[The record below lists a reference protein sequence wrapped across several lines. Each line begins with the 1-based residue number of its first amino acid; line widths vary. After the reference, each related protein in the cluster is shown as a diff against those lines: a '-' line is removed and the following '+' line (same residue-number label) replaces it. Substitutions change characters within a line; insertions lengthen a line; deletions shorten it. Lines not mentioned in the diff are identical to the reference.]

1 VANVFVITKDSR
13 KSQRQESLDPRARHI
28 LEWVEASDSARNKSL
43 GENFAKAAEDL
54 YNLQDAMTPGPVYRP
69 SLSIPMLQRIMLEE
83 SNQVSSLSP
92 MMYVFPSA
100 GAVDPSYSTLSQDSG
115 PASSAAPPLSAR
127 DRAREVSLQAQ
138 WQISKMNLHLLM
150 AGLTARYCG
159 AGWIVSGF
167 DPDLSRA
174 RGGMWAR
181 SIDPRLVFFD
191 PGTDYTWNPSYAGWG
206 TWMNLED
213 VRLKWPE
220 TSRAIKPRHTSGG
233 FQPFS
238 GDSGYGIGQPPGP
251 MSTMPG
257 TPGQNAKTQ
266 ASEWRVLVRH
276 CFCRDYTRETVEKA
290 DVPQASLIDP
300 EVRLKYP
307 NGRWL
312 VESEGVILQ
321 DGDNPYP
328 RRRDLAAPRFPLF
341 PNYVL
346 PPLFG
351 PWGIPVTRMTEN
363 MQRLGQRFLSQIF
376 ENGLRMNNGIWV
388 IDEASGIDIDGF
400 GGLPGEVVTKKP
412 GSKSP
417 EVISPQAIGSG
428 SLQAAEKLFSMQNDV
443 LGFSASRQGAPGAG
457 NISTDLFDSAVLQSS
472 GLLQL
477 AGRFLAET
485 TQMLGEFFFDTM
497 CRYQTKTTLPYRG
510 PEGIT
515 LAAWN
520 GQVDP
525 ATYDVALDEASVRPL
540 SEAMVRKVTP
550 DLMKSGVVGPE
561 RGLRTLGYP
570 DPEGIAQ
577 EQQTSQA
584 LAALAKVRSGRK

>member
-1 VANVFVITKDSR
+1 MSNLVLMGTAR
-13 KSQRQESLDPRARHI
+13 KSQRQESIDPRSRHI
-28 LEWVEASDSARNKSL
+28 NEWVEASDSFRNKCL
-43 GENFAKAAEDL
+43 GENFAKSAEDL

-83 SNQVSSLSP
+83 ANQVSNLSP
-92 MMYVFPSA
+92 RMYIFPSA
-100 GAVDPSYSTLSQDSG
+100 GAGDPSYAGAKQSDSSLPST
-115 PASSAAPPLSAR
+115 SSR
-127 DRAREVSLQAQ
+127 DLAREVSLQAQ

-159 AGWIVSGF
+159 AGWIVAGF

-191 PGTDYTWNPSYAGWG
+191 PGADYTWNPAYAGWG

-220 TSRAIKPRHTSGG
+220 TSRAISPRHTSGG
-233 FQPFS
+233 FRPFS
-238 GDSGYGIGQPPGP
+238 GDSGYGIMQPQGP
-251 MSTMPG
+251 MSSMPG
-257 TPGQNAKTQ
+257 MPGQNAKTQ
-266 ASEWRVLVRH
+266 SSEWRVLVRH
-276 CFCRDYTRETVEKA
+276 CFCRDYTRETVEKD
-290 DVPQASLIDP
+290 DVPATSLIDP
-300 EVRLKYP
+300 DVRLKYP
-307 NGRWL
+307 QGRWL
-312 VESEGVILQ
+312 VECEGVILQ

-328 RRRDLAAPRFPLF
+328 PRRDISAPRFPIF

-363 MQRLGQRFLSQIF
+363 MQRLAQRFYSQIF
-376 ENGLRMNNGIWV
+376 ENGLRMNNALWV
-388 IDEASGIDIDGF
+388 IEENTGIDIDGF
-400 GGLPGEVVTKKP
+400 GGLPGEVVTIKP
-412 GSKSP
+412 GSKPPSP
-417 EVISPQAIGSG
+417 ITPNAIGSG
-428 SLQAAEKLFSMQNDV
+428 ALQGAEKLLSLQKDV
-443 LGFSASRQGAPGAG
+443 LGFSASRQGDPGAG
-457 NISTDLFDSAVLQSS
+457 NVSTDLFDSAVLQSS

-477 AGRFLAET
+477 AGRFLSET
-485 TQMLGEFFFDTM
+485 AQMAGEFFFDTM
-497 CRYQTKTTLPYRG
+497 CKYQQKTTLPYRG

-515 LAAWN
+515 LASWN
-520 GQVDP
+520 GMVDP
-525 ATYDVALDEASVRPL
+525 STYDVALDEASVRPL
-540 SEAMVRKVTP
+540 SEAIVRKITP

-570 DPEGIAQ
+570 DPEGIAKEQ
-577 EQQTSQA
+577 ETSQA

>member
-1 VANVFVITKDSR
+1 MANVFLISNPSR
-13 KSQRQESLDPRARHI
+13 KSAKQEHIDPRARHI
-28 LEWVEASDSARNKSL
+28 QEWREASDSARNKAL
-43 GENFAKAAEDL
+43 GENFAKTAEDL

-69 SLSIPMLQRIMLEE
+69 SLSIPLLQRIMLEE
-83 SNQVSSLSP
+83 ANQVSNLSP
-92 MMYVFPSA
+92 RMYVFPSA
-100 GAVDPSYSTLSQDSG
+100 GSSDPSYQGAQQADSSL
-115 PASSAAPPLSAR
+115 PSSSAR
-127 DRAREVSLQAQ
+127 DLAREVSLQAQ

-159 AGWIVSGF
+159 AGWIVAGF

-220 TSRAIKPRHTSGG
+220 TSRAVQPKHTSGG

-238 GDSGYGIGQPPGP
+238 GDSGYGISQPPGP
-251 MSTMPG
+251 MSSMPSA
-257 TPGQNAKTQ
+257 PGQNAKTQ
-266 ASEWRVLVRH
+266 STESRVLVNH
-276 CFCRDYTRETVEKA
+276 CFCRDYTREAVEKP
-290 DVPQASLIDP
+290 DVPTTSLIDP

-312 VESEGVILQ
+312 VECGGVILQ

-328 RRRDLAAPRFPLF
+328 PRRDITAPRFPIF

-363 MQRLGQRFLSQIF
+363 MQRLAQRFYSQIF
-376 ENGLRMNNGIWV
+376 ENGLRMNNALWV
-388 IDEASGIDIDGF
+388 IDENTGIDIDGF
-400 GGLPGEVVTKKP
+400 GGLPGEVVTIKP
-412 GSKSP
+412 GSRP
-417 EVISPQAIGSG
+417 PQPITPSAIGAG
-428 SLQAAEKLFSMQNDV
+428 AMQGAEKLLALQNDV
-443 LGFSASRQGAPGAG
+443 LGFSASRQGDPGAG
-457 NISTDLFDSAVLQSS
+457 NVSTDLFDSAVLQSS

-477 AGRFLAET
+477 AGRFLSET
-485 TQMLGEFFFDTM
+485 TQMVGEFMFDTM
-497 CRYQTKTTLPYRG
+497 CKYMDKSNLPYRG

-515 LAAWN
+515 LASWA
-520 GQVDP
+520 GMVDP
-525 ATYDVALDEASVRPL
+525 STYDVALDEASVRPL
-540 SEAMVRKVTP
+540 SEAIVRKITP

-570 DPEGIAQ
+570 DPEGIAS
-577 EQQTSQA
+577 EQQTQQA

>member
-1 VANVFVITKDSR
+1 MANVFMIQNAARKSR
-13 KSQRQESLDPRARHI
+13 KQESLDPRAKH
-28 LEWVEASDSARNKSL
+28 LAQWVESSDSARNRAL

-54 YNLQDAMTPGPVYRP
+54 YSLSDAMTPGPVYRP

-83 SNQVSSLSP
+83 ASQVSNLSP
-92 MMYVFPSA
+92 RMYVFPSP
-100 GAVDPSYSTLSQDSG
+100 GSSDPSYSSAQSADPSL
-115 PASSAAPPLSAR
+115 PSSSPR
-127 DRAREVSLQAQ
+127 DLAREVSLQAQ

-174 RGGMWAR
+174 RGGMWAK

-191 PGTDYTWNPSYAGWG
+191 PGTDYTWNPSYVGWG

-213 VRLKWPE
+213 VRLRWPV
-220 TSRAIKPRHTSGG
+220 TSRAIQPRHTSGG

-238 GDSGYGIGQPPGP
+238 GDAGYGISQPPGP

-266 ASEWRVLVRH
+266 SSEWRVLVRH
-276 CFCRDYTRETVEKA
+276 CFCRDYTREEVDRA
-290 DVPQASLIDP
+290 DLPPTSIINP

-312 VESEGVILQ
+312 VECEGVILQ
-321 DGDNPYP
+321 DGGNPYP
-328 RRRDLAAPRFPLF
+328 PRRDIPAPRFPLF

-363 MQRLGQRFLSQIF
+363 MQRLAQRFYSQIF
-376 ENGLRMNNGIWV
+376 ENGLRMNNALWV
-388 IDEASGIDIDGF
+388 IDENTGIDIDGF
-400 GGLPGEVVTKKP
+400 GGLPGEVVTIKP
-412 GSKSP
+412 GTRP
-417 EVISPQAIGSG
+417 PQPITPSAIGPG
-428 SLQAAEKLFSMQNDV
+428 SLQAVDKLFSMQNDV
-443 LGFSASRQGAPGAG
+443 LGFSASRQGEPGAG

-477 AGRFLAET
+477 AGRFLADTCEA
-485 TQMLGEFFFDTM
+485 LGSFYFDCMCKYQQKSTM
-497 CRYQTKTTLPYRG
+497 IYRG
-510 PEGIT
+510 ADNLTQASWAGI
-515 LAAWN
+515 
-520 GQVDP
+520 VDP
-525 ATYDVALDEASVRPL
+525 TTYDIALDESSVRPL
-540 SEAMVRKVTP
+540 SEAVIKKLTP
-550 DLMKSGVVGPE
+550 DLMKSGIVSTE
-561 RGLRTLGYP
+561 RGLRTLDYP
-570 DPEGIAQ
+570 GAEQIAQ
-577 EQQTSQA
+577 EQETNMA
-584 LAALAKVRSGRK
+584 LQALAKVKSGRK

>member
-1 VANVFVITKDSR
+1 MGNLVLMGTAR
-13 KSQRQESLDPRARHI
+13 KSQKQESIDPRSRHI
-28 LEWVEASDSARNKSL
+28 NDWVEASDSFRNKCL
-43 GENFAKAAEDL
+43 GETFAKNAEDL
-54 YNLQDAMTPGPVYRP
+54 YNLADAMTPGPVYRP

-83 SNQVSSLSP
+83 ANQVSNLSP
-92 MMYVFPSA
+92 RMYIFPSA
-100 GAVDPSYSTLSQDSG
+100 GAGDPSYSGAQQADSSL
-115 PASSAAPPLSAR
+115 PSSSAR
-127 DRAREVSLQAQ
+127 DLAREVSLQAQ

-159 AGWIVSGF
+159 AGWIVAGF

-191 PGTDYTWNPSYAGWG
+191 PGADYTWNPAYAGWG

-220 TSRAIKPRHTSGG
+220 TSRAISPRHTSGG

-238 GDSGYGIGQPPGP
+238 GDSGYGITQPQGP
-251 MSTMPG
+251 MSSMPG
-257 TPGQNAKTQ
+257 MPGQNARTQ
-266 ASEWRVLVRH
+266 SSEWRVLVRH
-276 CFCRDYTRETVEKA
+276 CFCRDYTRETVEKD
-290 DVPQASLIDP
+290 DVPATSLIDP

-312 VESEGVILQ
+312 VECEGVILQ

-328 RRRDLAAPRFPLF
+328 PRRDIAAPRFPIF

-363 MQRLGQRFLSQIF
+363 MQRLAQRFYSQIF
-376 ENGLRMNNGIWV
+376 ENGLRMNNALWV
-388 IDEASGIDIDGF
+388 IEENTGIDIDGF
-400 GGLPGEVVTKKP
+400 GGLPGEVVTIKP
-412 GSKSP
+412 GSKP
-417 EVISPQAIGSG
+417 PTPITPNAIGSG
-428 SLQAAEKLFSMQNDV
+428 ALQGAEKLLSLQNDV
-443 LGFSASRQGAPGAG
+443 LGFSASRQGDPGAG
-457 NISTDLFDSAVLQSS
+457 NVSTDLFDSAVLQSS

-477 AGRFLAET
+477 AGRFLSET
-485 TQMLGEFFFDTM
+485 AQMAGEFFFDTM
-497 CRYQTKTTLPYRG
+497 CKYQAKTTLPYRG

-515 LAAWN
+515 LASWN
-520 GQVDP
+520 GMVDP
-525 ATYDVALDEASVRPL
+525 STYDVALDDASVRPL
-540 SEAMVRKVTP
+540 SEAIVRKITP

-570 DPEGIAQ
+570 DPEGIAKEQ
-577 EQQTSQA
+577 ETSQA
-584 LAALAKVRSGRK
+584 LAALAKVKSGRK

>member
-1 VANVFVITKDSR
+1 MGNLVLMGTAR
-13 KSQRQESLDPRARHI
+13 KSQKQESIDPRSRHI
-28 LEWVEASDSARNKSL
+28 NDWVEASDSFRNKCL
-43 GENFAKAAEDL
+43 GETFAENAEKL

-83 SNQVSSLSP
+83 ANQVSNLSP
-92 MMYVFPSA
+92 RMYIFPSA
-100 GAVDPSYSTLSQDSG
+100 GAGDPSYSGAQQADSSL
-115 PASSAAPPLSAR
+115 PSSSAR
-127 DRAREVSLQAQ
+127 DLAREVSLQAQ

-159 AGWIVSGF
+159 AGWIVAGF

-191 PGTDYTWNPSYAGWG
+191 PGADYTWNPAYVGWG

-220 TSRAIKPRHTSGG
+220 TSLAISPRHTSGG

-238 GDSGYGIGQPPGP
+238 GDSGYGITQPQGP
-251 MSTMPG
+251 MSSMPG
-257 TPGQNAKTQ
+257 MPGQNARTQ
-266 ASEWRVLVRH
+266 SSEWRVLVRH
-276 CFCRDYTRETVEKA
+276 CFCRDYTRETVEKD
-290 DVPQASLIDP
+290 DVPATSLIDP

-312 VESEGVILQ
+312 VECEGVILQ

-328 RRRDLAAPRFPLF
+328 PRRDIAAPRFPIF

-351 PWGIPVTRMTEN
+351 SWGIPVTRMTEN
-363 MQRLGQRFLSQIF
+363 MQRLAQRFYSQIF
-376 ENGLRMNNGIWV
+376 ENGLRMNNALWV
-388 IDEASGIDIDGF
+388 IEENTGIDIDGF
-400 GGLPGEVVTKKP
+400 GGLPGEVVTIKP
-412 GSKSP
+412 GSKP
-417 EVISPQAIGSG
+417 PTPITPNAIGSG
-428 SLQAAEKLFSMQNDV
+428 ALQGAEKLLSLQNDV
-443 LGFSASRQGAPGAG
+443 LGFSASRQGDPGAG
-457 NISTDLFDSAVLQSS
+457 NVSTDLFDSAVLQSS

-477 AGRFLAET
+477 AGRFLSET
-485 TQMLGEFFFDTM
+485 AQMAGEFFFDTM
-497 CRYQTKTTLPYRG
+497 CKYQAKTTLPYRG

-515 LAAWN
+515 LASWN
-520 GQVDP
+520 GMVDP
-525 ATYDVALDEASVRPL
+525 STYDVALDDASVRPL
-540 SEAMVRKVTP
+540 SEAIVRKITP

-570 DPEGIAQ
+570 DPEGIAKEQ
-577 EQQTSQA
+577 ETSQA
-584 LAALAKVRSGRK
+584 LAALAKVKSGRK

>member
-1 VANVFVITKDSR
+1 MANIVFIGAAK
-13 KSQRQESLDPRARHI
+13 KSAKQEHLDPRSRHI
-28 LEWVEASDSARNKSL
+28 IEWVEASDSARNKSL

-54 YNLQDAMTPGPVYRP
+54 YNLQDAMVPGPVYRP

-83 SNQVSSLSP
+83 ANQVSNLSP
-92 MMYVFPSA
+92 RMYVFPSA
-100 GAVDPSYSTLSQDSG
+100 GAQDPSYSGAQQADSSL
-115 PASSAAPPLSAR
+115 PSTSAR
-127 DRAREVSLQAQ
+127 DLAREVSLQAQ

-159 AGWIVSGF
+159 AGWIVAGF
-167 DPDLSRA
+167 DLDLSRA

-191 PGTDYTWNPSYAGWG
+191 PGADYTWNPSYAGWG

-220 TSRAIKPRHTSGG
+220 TSRAILPRHTSGG

-238 GDSGYGIGQPPGP
+238 GDSGYGISQPPGP

-266 ASEWRVLVRH
+266 SSEWRVLVRH
-276 CFCRDYTRETVEKA
+276 CFCRDYTREQVEKP
-290 DVPQASLIDP
+290 DVPTTSLIDP

-307 NGRWL
+307 RGRWL
-312 VESEGVILQ
+312 VECEGVILQ

-328 RRRDLAAPRFPLF
+328 PRRDITAPRFPIF

-363 MQRLGQRFLSQIF
+363 MQRLAQRFYTQIF
-376 ENGLRMNNGIWV
+376 ENGLRLNNGVWV
-388 IDEASGIDIDGF
+388 IDENTGIDIDGF
-400 GGLPGEVVTKKP
+400 GGLPGEVVTIKP
-412 GSKSP
+412 GSRIP
-417 EVISPQAIGSG
+417 QVITPNAVSG
-428 SLQAAEKLFSMQNDV
+428 AALSAPEKLLSLQNDV
-443 LGFSASRQGAPGAG
+443 LGFSASRQGNPGDG

-477 AGRFLAET
+477 AGRFLSET
-485 TQMLGEFFFDTM
+485 AQQCGEFFFDTM

-525 ATYDVALDEASVRPL
+525 TTYDVALDEASVRPL
-540 SEAMVRKVTP
+540 SEAIVRKITP
-550 DLMKSGVVGPE
+550 DLMKAGVVGPE

-577 EQQTSQA
+577 EQQEQQA

>member
-1 VANVFVITKDSR
+1 MANIVFIGANK
-13 KSQRQESLDPRARHI
+13 KSAKQESIDPRARHI
-28 LEWVEASDSARNKSL
+28 QEWREASDSARNKAL

-83 SNQVSSLSP
+83 ANQVSNLSP
-92 MMYVFPSA
+92 RMYVFPSA
-100 GAVDPSYSTLSQDSG
+100 GAGDPAYKSAQQADPDDPATRSTTSRDLS
-115 PASSAAPPLSAR
+115 
-127 DRAREVSLQAQ
+127 REVSLQAQ

-159 AGWIVSGF
+159 AGWIVAGF
-167 DPDLSRA
+167 DPDLGRA

-181 SIDPRLVFFD
+181 STDPRLVFFD

-206 TWMNLED
+206 TWMNLEE
-213 VRLKWPE
+213 VRLKWPV
-220 TSRAIKPRHTSGG
+220 TSRAISPRHTSGG

-238 GDSGYGIGQPPGP
+238 GDAGYGISQPPGP

-257 TPGQNAKTQ
+257 SPGQNAKTQ
-266 ASEWRVLVRH
+266 NSESRVLVNH
-276 CFCRDYTRETVEKA
+276 CFCRDYTREAVEKP
-290 DVPQASLIDP
+290 DVPTTSLIDP

-312 VESEGVILQ
+312 VECEGVILQ

-328 RRRDLAAPRFPLF
+328 QRRDMAAPRFPIF

-363 MQRLGQRFLSQIF
+363 MQRLAQRFYSQIF
-376 ENGLRMNNGIWV
+376 ENGLRMNNAIWV
-388 IDEASGIDIDGF
+388 IDENTGIDIDGF
-400 GGLPGEVVTKKP
+400 GGLPGEVVTIKP
-412 GSKSP
+412 GSRP
-417 EVISPQAIGSG
+417 PQPITPT
-428 SLQAAEKLFSMQNDV
+428 AATAAQLAAPEKLLALQNDV
-443 LGFSASRQGAPGAG
+443 LGFSASRQGEPGAG
-457 NISTDLFDSAVLQSS
+457 NVSTDLFDSAVLQSS

-477 AGRFLAET
+477 AGRFLSET
-485 TQMLGEFFFDTM
+485 AQSVGEFFFDSM
-497 CRYQTKTTLPYRG
+497 CKYQTKTTLPYRG

-525 ATYDVALDEASVRPL
+525 STFDVALDDASVRPL
-540 SEAMVRKVTP
+540 SEAVVRKLTP
-550 DLMKSGVVGPE
+550 DLMKAGVVGPE

-570 DPEGIAQ
+570 DPEGVAHEQ
-577 EQQTSQA
+577 ETNQA

>member
-1 VANVFVITKDSR
+1 MGNLVLMGTAR
-13 KSQRQESLDPRARHI
+13 KSQKQESIDPRSRHI
-28 LEWVEASDSARNKSL
+28 NDWVEASDSFRNKCL
-43 GENFAKAAEDL
+43 GETFAENAEKL

-83 SNQVSSLSP
+83 ANQVSNLSP
-92 MMYVFPSA
+92 RMYIFPSA
-100 GAVDPSYSTLSQDSG
+100 GAGDPSYSGAQQADSSL
-115 PASSAAPPLSAR
+115 PSSSAR
-127 DRAREVSLQAQ
+127 DLAREVSLQAQ

-159 AGWIVSGF
+159 AGWIVAGF

-191 PGTDYTWNPSYAGWG
+191 PGADYTWNPAYAGWG

-220 TSRAIKPRHTSGG
+220 TSRAISPRHTSGG

-238 GDSGYGIGQPPGP
+238 GDSGYGITQPQGP
-251 MSTMPG
+251 MSSMPG
-257 TPGQNAKTQ
+257 MPGQNARTQ
-266 ASEWRVLVRH
+266 SSEWRVLVRH
-276 CFCRDYTRETVEKA
+276 CFCRDYTRETVEKD
-290 DVPQASLIDP
+290 DVPATSLIDP

-312 VESEGVILQ
+312 VECEGVILQ

-328 RRRDLAAPRFPLF
+328 PRRDIAAPRFPIF

-363 MQRLGQRFLSQIF
+363 MQRLAQRFYSQIF
-376 ENGLRMNNGIWV
+376 ENGLRMNNALWV
-388 IDEASGIDIDGF
+388 IEENTGIDIDGF
-400 GGLPGEVVTKKP
+400 GGLPGEVVTIKP
-412 GSKSP
+412 GSKP
-417 EVISPQAIGSG
+417 PTPITPNAIGSG
-428 SLQAAEKLFSMQNDV
+428 ALQGAEKLLSLQNDV
-443 LGFSASRQGAPGAG
+443 LGFSASRQGDPGAG
-457 NISTDLFDSAVLQSS
+457 NVSTDLFDSAVLQSS

-477 AGRFLAET
+477 AGRFLSET
-485 TQMLGEFFFDTM
+485 AQMAGEFFFDTM
-497 CRYQTKTTLPYRG
+497 CKYQAKTTLPYRG

-515 LAAWN
+515 LASWN
-520 GQVDP
+520 GMVDP
-525 ATYDVALDEASVRPL
+525 STYDVALDDASVRPL
-540 SEAMVRKVTP
+540 SEAIVRKITP

-570 DPEGIAQ
+570 DPEGIAKEQ
-577 EQQTSQA
+577 ETSQA
-584 LAALAKVRSGRK
+584 LAALAKVKSGRK

>member
-1 VANVFVITKDSR
+1 MFIGAAK
-13 KSQRQESLDPRARHI
+13 KSAKQEHLDPRASHI
-28 LEWVEASDSARNKSL
+28 REWREASDSARNKAL
-43 GENFAKAAEDL
+43 GENFAKNAEDL
-54 YNLQDAMTPGPVYRP
+54 YNFQDAMTPGPVYRP
-69 SLSIPMLQRIMLEE
+69 SLSIPLLQRIMLEE
-83 SNQVSSLSP
+83 ANQVSNLSP
-92 MMYVFPSA
+92 RMYVFPSA
-100 GAVDPSYSTLSQDSG
+100 GAGDPSYSGAQQADQSL
-115 PASSAAPPLSAR
+115 PSASAR
-127 DRAREVSLQAQ
+127 DLAREVSLQAQ

-159 AGWIVSGF
+159 AGWIVAGF

-191 PGTDYTWNPSYAGWG
+191 PNTDYTWNPSYAGWSMG
-206 TWMNLED
+206 MNLED
-213 VRLKWPE
+213 IRLKWPE
-220 TSRAIKPRHTSGG
+220 TSRAIQPRHTSGG

-238 GDSGYGIGQPPGP
+238 GDSGYGISQPPGP
-251 MSTMPG
+251 MSSMPSS
-257 TPGQNAKTQ
+257 PGQNAKTQ
-266 ASEWRVLVRH
+266 SSDSTLLVSH
-276 CFCRDYTRETVEKA
+276 CFCRDYTREE
-290 DVPQASLIDP
+290 VPKPEVPTTSLIDP

-312 VESEGVILQ
+312 VECEGVILQ

-328 RRRDLAAPRFPLF
+328 RRRDISAPQFPLF
-341 PNYVL
+341 PNHVL

-363 MQRLGQRFLSQIF
+363 LQRLAQRFYSQLF
-376 ENGLRMNNGIWV
+376 ENGLRMNNALWV
-388 IDEASGIDIDGF
+388 IDENTGIDIDGF
-400 GGLPGEVVTKKP
+400 GGLPGEVVTIKP
-412 GSKSP
+412 GSRP
-417 EVISPQAIGSG
+417 PQPITPDALGSG
-428 SLQAAEKLFSMQNDV
+428 ALQAPEKLLSLQNDV
-443 LGFSASRQGAPGAG
+443 LGFSASRQGQPGDG

-477 AGRFLAET
+477 AGRFLSET
-485 TQMLGEFFFDTM
+485 AQSVGEFFFDTM
-497 CRYQTKTTLPYRG
+497 CKYQTKTTLPYRG

-515 LAAWN
+515 LAAWS

-525 ATYDVALDEASVRPL
+525 STYDVALDEASVRPL
-540 SEAMVRKVTP
+540 SEAIVRKITP

-577 EQQTSQA
+577 EQQEQQA

>member
-1 VANVFVITKDSR
+1 MANVFMIANAAR
-13 KSQRQESLDPRARHI
+13 KSQKQESLDPRARH
-28 LEWVEASDSARNKSL
+28 LLQWVEASDSARNKSL

-54 YNLQDAMTPGPVYRP
+54 YTLTDAMVPGPVYRP

-83 SNQVSSLSP
+83 ANQVSNLSP
-92 MMYVFPSA
+92 RMYVFPSA
-100 GAVDPSYSTLSQDSG
+100 GASDPSYSAARQSD
-115 PASSAAPPLSAR
+115 PAAAPPSSPRDLS
-127 DRAREVSLQAQ
+127 REVSLQAQ
-138 WQISKMNLHLLM
+138 WQTSKMNLHLLM

-167 DPDLSRA
+167 NPDLSRA
-174 RGGMWAR
+174 RGGMWAQ

-238 GDSGYGIGQPPGP
+238 GDAGYGISQPPGP

-266 ASEWRVLVRH
+266 SSEWRVLVRH
-276 CFCRDYTRETVEKA
+276 CFCRDYTREAVEKPDA
-290 DVPQASLIDP
+290 PQTSLIDP

-312 VESEGVILQ
+312 VECDGVILQ

-328 RRRDLAAPRFPLF
+328 PRRDISAPRFPLF

-351 PWGIPVTRMTEN
+351 PWGLPVTRFTQN
-363 MQRLGQRFLSQIF
+363 MQQLAQRFYSQIF
-376 ENGLRMNNGIWV
+376 ENGLRLNNGVWFI
-388 IDEASGIDIDGF
+388 EENTGIDIDGF
-400 GGLPGEVVTKKP
+400 GGLPGEVCVIRS
-412 GSKSP
+412 GSKVPQQVTPSA
-417 EVISPQAIGSG
+417 ISNSSMQG
-428 SLQAAEKLFSMQNDV
+428 AEKLLALQNDV
-443 LGFSASRQGAPGAG
+443 LGFSASRQGEPGAG

-472 GLLQL
+472 GMLQL
-477 AGRFLAET
+477 AGRFLSET
-485 TQMLGEFFFDTM
+485 CEAMGTFFFDTM
-497 CRYQTKTTLPYRG
+497 CKFQQKSTLAYKG

-525 ATYDVALDEASVRPL
+525 TTYDLALDDASVRPL
-540 SEAMVRKVTP
+540 SEAMVRKITP
-550 DLMKSGVVGPE
+550 DLMKAGVVGTE
-561 RGLRTLGYP
+561 RGLRTMGYP
-570 DPEGIAQ
+570 DPEGVSD
-577 EQQTSQA
+577 EQKTEQA

>member
-1 VANVFVITKDSR
+1 MANVFVISNPSR
-13 KSQRQESLDPRARHI
+13 KSAKQESIDPRARHI
-28 LEWVEASDSARNKSL
+28 NEWCEASDSARNKAL
-43 GENFAKAAEDL
+43 GETFAKNAEDL
-54 YNLQDAMTPGPVYRP
+54 YNLQDAMTPCPVYRP

-83 SNQVSSLSP
+83 ANQVSNLSP
-92 MMYVFPSA
+92 RMYVFPSA
-100 GAVDPSYSTLSQDSG
+100 GAGDPSYSGAKQADSSLN
-115 PASSAAPPLSAR
+115 PASAR
-127 DRAREVSLQAQ
+127 DLAREVSLQAQ

-159 AGWIVSGF
+159 AGWIVAGF

-220 TSRAIKPRHTSGG
+220 TSRAISPRHTSGG

-238 GDSGYGIGQPPGP
+238 GDSGYGISQPQGP
-251 MSTMPG
+251 MSSMPNVS
-257 TPGQNAKTQ
+257 GQNARTQ
-266 ASEWRVLVRH
+266 SSEWRVLVRH
-276 CFCRDYTRETVEKA
+276 CFCRDYTRETVEKE
-290 DVPQASLIDP
+290 DVPATSLIDP

-312 VESEGVILQ
+312 VECEGVILQ

-328 RRRDLAAPRFPLF
+328 KRRDISAPRFPIF

-363 MQRLGQRFLSQIF
+363 MQRLAQRFYSQIF
-376 ENGLRMNNGIWV
+376 ENGLRMNNALWV
-388 IDEASGIDIDGF
+388 IEENTGIDIDGF
-400 GGLPGEVVTKKP
+400 GGLPGEVVTIKP
-412 GSKSP
+412 GSKP
-417 EVISPQAIGSG
+417 PTPLTPNAIGAG
-428 SLQAAEKLFSMQNDV
+428 ALQGAEKLLSLQNDV
-443 LGFSASRQGAPGAG
+443 LGFSASRQGDPGAG
-457 NISTDLFDSAVLQSS
+457 NVSTDLFDSAVLQSS

-477 AGRFLAET
+477 AGRFLSET
-485 TQMLGEFFFDTM
+485 AQNVGEFYFDAM
-497 CRYQTKTTLPYRG
+497 CKFQSKSTLAYKG

-515 LAAWN
+515 LASWD
-520 GQVDP
+520 GIVDP
-525 ATYDVALDEASVRPL
+525 ATFDLALDDASVRPL
-540 SEAMVRKVTP
+540 SEAVVRKITP
-550 DLMKSGVVGPE
+550 DLMSKGIVGPE

-584 LAALAKVRSGRK
+584 LAALAKVKSGRK

>member
-1 VANVFVITKDSR
+1 
-13 KSQRQESLDPRARHI
+13 
-28 LEWVEASDSARNKSL
+28 
-43 GENFAKAAEDL
+43 
-54 YNLQDAMTPGPVYRP
+54 
-69 SLSIPMLQRIMLEE
+69 
-83 SNQVSSLSP
+83 
-92 MMYVFPSA
+92 MYIFPSA
-100 GAVDPSYSTLSQDSG
+100 GAGDPSYSGAQQADSSL
-115 PASSAAPPLSAR
+115 PSSSAR
-127 DRAREVSLQAQ
+127 DLAREVSLQAQ

-159 AGWIVSGF
+159 AGWIVAGF

-191 PGTDYTWNPSYAGWG
+191 PGADYTWNPAYAGWG

-220 TSRAIKPRHTSGG
+220 TSRAISPRHTSGG

-238 GDSGYGIGQPPGP
+238 GDSGYGITQPQGP
-251 MSTMPG
+251 MSSMPG
-257 TPGQNAKTQ
+257 MPGQNARTQ
-266 ASEWRVLVRH
+266 SSEWRVLVRH
-276 CFCRDYTRETVEKA
+276 CFCRDYTRETVEKD
-290 DVPQASLIDP
+290 DVPATSLIDP

-312 VESEGVILQ
+312 VECEGVILQ

-328 RRRDLAAPRFPLF
+328 PRRDIAAPRFPIF

-363 MQRLGQRFLSQIF
+363 MQRLAQRFYSQIF
-376 ENGLRMNNGIWV
+376 ENGLRMNNALWV
-388 IDEASGIDIDGF
+388 IEENTGIDIDGF
-400 GGLPGEVVTKKP
+400 GGLPGEVVTIKP
-412 GSKSP
+412 GSKP
-417 EVISPQAIGSG
+417 PTPITPNAIGSG
-428 SLQAAEKLFSMQNDV
+428 ALQGAEKLLSLQNDV
-443 LGFSASRQGAPGAG
+443 LGFSASRQGDPGAG
-457 NISTDLFDSAVLQSS
+457 NVSTDLFDSAVLQSS

-477 AGRFLAET
+477 AGRFLSET
-485 TQMLGEFFFDTM
+485 AQMAGEFFFDTM
-497 CRYQTKTTLPYRG
+497 CKYQAKTTLPYRG

-515 LAAWN
+515 LASWN
-520 GQVDP
+520 GMVDP
-525 ATYDVALDEASVRPL
+525 STYDVALDDASVRPL
-540 SEAMVRKVTP
+540 SEAIVRKITP

-570 DPEGIAQ
+570 DPEGIAKEQ
-577 EQQTSQA
+577 ETSQA
-584 LAALAKVRSGRK
+584 LAALAKVKSGRK

>member
-1 VANVFVITKDSR
+1 
-13 KSQRQESLDPRARHI
+13 
-28 LEWVEASDSARNKSL
+28 
-43 GENFAKAAEDL
+43 
-54 YNLQDAMTPGPVYRP
+54 MTPGPVYRP

-83 SNQVSSLSP
+83 ANQVSSLSP
-92 MMYVFPSA
+92 RMYVFPTA
-100 GAVDPSYSTLSQDSG
+100 GATDPSYSGAQQADS
-115 PASSAAPPLSAR
+115 SLAPTTPR
-127 DRAREVSLQAQ
+127 DLAREVSLQAQ

-159 AGWIVSGF
+159 AGWIVAGF

-191 PGTDYTWNPSYAGWG
+191 PGADYTWNPSYAGWG

-220 TSRAIKPRHTSGG
+220 TSRAISPRHTSGG

-238 GDSGYGIGQPPGP
+238 GDSGYGISQPPGP

-257 TPGQNAKTQ
+257 TPGQNARTQ
-266 ASEWRVLVRH
+266 SSEWRVLVRH
-276 CFCRDYTRETVEKA
+276 CFCRDYTRQTVEKE
-290 DVPQASLIDP
+290 DIPQTSLIEP

-307 NGRWL
+307 QGRWL
-312 VESEGVILQ
+312 VECEGVILQ

-328 RRRDLAAPRFPLF
+328 LRRDLAAPRFPLF

-363 MQRLGQRFLSQIF
+363 MQRLAQRFYSQIF
-376 ENGLRMNNGIWV
+376 ENGLRMNNALWV
-388 IDEASGIDIDGF
+388 IDENTGIDIDGF
-400 GGLPGEVVTKKP
+400 GGLPGEVVTIKP
-412 GSKSP
+412 GTKA
-417 EVISPQAIGSG
+417 PQAITPNALGNG
-428 SLQAAEKLFSMQNDV
+428 ALQGAEKLLALQNDC
-443 LGFSASRQGAPGAG
+443 LGFSASRQGEPGAG

-477 AGRFLAET
+477 AGRFLSET
-485 TQMLGEFFFDTM
+485 AQMAGEFFFDTM
-497 CRYQTKTTLPYRG
+497 CKYQTKTTLPYHG

-525 ATYDVALDEASVRPL
+525 STYDVALDEASVRPL
-540 SEAMVRKVTP
+540 SEATVRKITP

-570 DPEGIAQ
+570 DPEGIAR
-577 EQQTSQA
+577 EQQTAQA

>member
-1 VANVFVITKDSR
+1 
-13 KSQRQESLDPRARHI
+13 
-28 LEWVEASDSARNKSL
+28 L
-43 GENFAKAAEDL
+43 GENFFKAAEDL
-54 YNLQDAMTPGPVYRP
+54 YNLQDAMVPGPVYRP

-83 SNQVSSLSP
+83 ANQVSNLSP
-92 MMYVFPSA
+92 RMYVFPSA
-100 GAVDPSYSTLSQDSG
+100 GAGDPSYSGAQQADPTLTST
-115 PASSAAPPLSAR
+115 SSRDLS
-127 DRAREVSLQAQ
+127 REVALQAQ

-159 AGWIVSGF
+159 AGWIVAGF

-238 GDSGYGIGQPPGP
+238 GDSGYGISQPPGP
-251 MSTMPG
+251 MSSMPG
-257 TPGQNAKTQ
+257 APGSVGKSTN
-266 ASEWRVLVRH
+266 SEWRVLVHH
-276 CFCRDYTRETVEKA
+276 CFCRDYTREAVDKP
-290 DVPQASLIDP
+290 DVPTTSLIDP

-307 NGRWL
+307 NGRWII
-312 VESEGVILQ
+312 ECEGIILQ

-328 RRRDLAAPRFPLF
+328 PRRDLSAPRFPLF
-341 PNYVL
+341 VNHIL

-363 MQRLGQRFLSQIF
+363 MQRLAQRFYSQIF
-376 ENGLRMNNGIWV
+376 ENGLRMNNALWV
-388 IDEASGIDIDGF
+388 IEENTGIDIDGF
-400 GGLPGEVVTKKP
+400 GGLPGEVVTIKP
-412 GSKSP
+412 GTKPPVPITPSALGAGAM
-417 EVISPQAIGSG
+417 QG
-428 SLQAAEKLFSMQNDV
+428 AEKLLALQNDV
-443 LGFSASRQGAPGAG
+443 LGFSNSRQGDPGAG
-457 NISTDLFDSAVLQSS
+457 NVSTDLFDSAVLQSS

-477 AGRFLAET
+477 AGRFLSET
-485 TQMLGEFFFDTM
+485 AQSVGEFFFDTM
-497 CRYQTKTTLPYRG
+497 CRYQTKATLPYRG

-525 ATYDVALDEASVRPL
+525 STYDLALDDASVRPL
-540 SEAMVRKVTP
+540 SEAIVRKLTP
-550 DLMKSGVVGPE
+550 DLMKAGVVGAE

-570 DPEGIAQ
+570 DPEGVSQ
-577 EQQTSQA
+577 EQQEQMA
-584 LAALAKVRSGRK
+584 LQALAKVRSGRK

>member
-1 VANVFVITKDSR
+1 MANVTFIGAAR
-13 KSQRQESLDPRARHI
+13 KSAKQEHLDPRASHI
-28 LEWVEASDSARNKSL
+28 RDWVEASDSARKQSL

-54 YNLQDAMTPGPVYRP
+54 YNLQDAMVPGPVYRP

-83 SNQVSSLSP
+83 ANQVSNLSP
-92 MMYVFPSA
+92 MMYVFPS
-100 GAVDPSYSTLSQDSG
+100 GAASNSPTSPADS
-115 PASSAAPPLSAR
+115 APR
-127 DRAREVSLQAQ
+127 DKSRELSLQAQ

-159 AGWIVSGF
+159 AGWIVAGF
-167 DPDLSRA
+167 DADLSRA

-191 PGTDYTWNPSYAGWG
+191 PGTDYTWTPSYAGWG

-213 VRLKWPE
+213 VRLKWPQ
-220 TSRAIKPRHTSGG
+220 TSTAIKPRHTSGG

-238 GDSGYGIGQPPGP
+238 GDAGYGISQPPGP

-266 ASEWRVLVRH
+266 NSEWRVLVRH
-276 CFCRDYTRETVEKA
+276 CFCRDYTREAVEKS
-290 DVPQASLIDP
+290 DIPTTSLIDP

-312 VESEGVILQ
+312 VECEGVILQ

-328 RRRDLAAPRFPLF
+328 PRRDITAPRFPLF

-351 PWGIPVTRMTEN
+351 PWGLPVTRMTEN
-363 MQRLGQRFLSQIF
+363 MQRLSQRFYSQIF
-376 ENGLRMNNGIWV
+376 ENGLRMNNALWV
-388 IDEASGIDIDGF
+388 IDENTGIDIDGF
-400 GGLPGEVVTKKP
+400 GGLPGEVVTVKP
-412 GSKSP
+412 GTRPPAPITPS
-417 EVISPQAIGSG
+417 AIPAS
-428 SLQAAEKLFSMQNDV
+428 SLQAAEKLLGLQNDV
-443 LGFSASRQGAPGAG
+443 LGFSASRQGNPGAG
-457 NISTDLFDSAVLQSS
+457 NVSTDLFDSAVEQSS

-477 AGRFLAET
+477 AGRFLSET
-485 TQMLGEFFFDTM
+485 CQQVGEFFFDTM
-497 CRYQTKTTLPYRG
+497 CKYQQQATLPYRG

-515 LAAWN
+515 LAAWQ

-525 ATYDVALDEASVRPL
+525 TTFDVALDEASVRPL
-540 SEAMVRKVTP
+540 SEAVIRKITP

-577 EQQTSQA
+577 EQQEQQA
-584 LAALAKVRSGRK
+584 LAALAKVRSGKK

>member
-1 VANVFVITKDSR
+1 MGNLVLMGTAR
-13 KSQRQESLDPRARHI
+13 KSAKQESIDPRSKHVTQ
-28 LEWVEASDSARNKSL
+28 WVEASDSFRNKCL
-43 GENFAKAAEDL
+43 GETFAENAEKL

-83 SNQVSSLSP
+83 ANQVSNLSP
-92 MMYVFPSA
+92 RMYIFPSA
-100 GAVDPSYSTLSQDSG
+100 GAGDPSYSGAQQADSSL
-115 PASSAAPPLSAR
+115 PSSSAR
-127 DRAREVSLQAQ
+127 DLAREVSLQAQ

-159 AGWIVSGF
+159 AGWIVAGF

-191 PGTDYTWNPSYAGWG
+191 PGADYTWNPAYVGWG

-220 TSRAIKPRHTSGG
+220 TSRAISPRHTSGG

-238 GDSGYGIGQPPGP
+238 GDSGYGITQPQGP
-251 MSTMPG
+251 MSSMPG
-257 TPGQNAKTQ
+257 MPGQNARTQ
-266 ASEWRVLVRH
+266 SSEWRVLVRH
-276 CFCRDYTRETVEKA
+276 CFCRDYTRETVEKD
-290 DVPQASLIDP
+290 DVPATSLIDP

-312 VESEGVILQ
+312 VECEGVILQ

-328 RRRDLAAPRFPLF
+328 PRRDIAAPRFPIF

-363 MQRLGQRFLSQIF
+363 MQRLAQRFYSQIF
-376 ENGLRMNNGIWV
+376 ENGLRMNNALWV
-388 IDEASGIDIDGF
+388 IEENTGIDIDGF
-400 GGLPGEVVTKKP
+400 GGLPGEVVTIKP
-412 GSKSP
+412 GSKPPTPITPS
-417 EVISPQAIGSG
+417 AIGSG
-428 SLQAAEKLFSMQNDV
+428 ALQGAEKLLSLQNDV
-443 LGFSASRQGAPGAG
+443 LGFSASRQGDPGAG
-457 NISTDLFDSAVLQSS
+457 NVSTDLFDSAVLQSS

-477 AGRFLAET
+477 AGRFLSET
-485 TQMLGEFFFDTM
+485 AQMAGEFFFDTM
-497 CRYQTKTTLPYRG
+497 CKYQAKTTLPYRG

-515 LAAWN
+515 LASWN
-520 GQVDP
+520 GMVDP
-525 ATYDVALDEASVRPL
+525 STYDVALDDASVRPL
-540 SEAMVRKVTP
+540 SEAIVRKITP

-570 DPEGIAQ
+570 DPEGIAKEQ
-577 EQQTSQA
+577 ETSQA
-584 LAALAKVRSGRK
+584 LAALAKVKSGRK